1 MAAAPGATNI
11 VVGLLIVIAAA
22 SEVVARRRG
31 LPSVWNGPML
41 LLGAV
46 AVGFWLAG
54 TPDSPLCDEQS
65 WLQPHGLWH
74 VLTAMLVLVWV
85 DRAAAAAVPD
95 RAP

>member
-46 AVGFWLAG
+46 AVGLWLAG

-65 WLQPHGLWH
+65 WLQPHG
-74 VLTAMLVLVWV
+74 LTAMLVLVWV